1 MGKNIKFLLWLILTI
16 IVWIY
21 GIIVGNYHYIPYK
34 EIKFLKDYVNYYNY
48 PKDTVSP
55 DYSPLDKNSYLQIKP
70 SSLIS
75 VNERNIDSIRKEVI
89 KIIFGTSILPH
100 DLPYSISNKI
110 DRRYDDLKNLKKI
123 EQFKIKMD
131 YGLISTGY
139 IFKPI
144 NGNNQLII
152 YHQGHDG
159 DFLFNKSTIDF
170 FVNHGY
176 TVYAFCMPL
185 FGLNNT
191 VTINHKKLGKF
202 KLLTHEDFQYLEN
215 PLSYFVKPV
224 IVMLN
229 YATQHKQFNTIKM
242 AGISGGG
249 WTTTICPAIDV
260 RIKESYP
267 IAGTYPMYIRFSLP
281 EKNKGDYE
289 QSYGPLYSKINYLDL
304 YVLGSSTN
312 NRKQLQILNKYDPC
326 CYSGDLHLN
335 YQKDVQN
342 IVRKLDGH
350 FDLFIDSSHNGGH
363 IISDMTAQRIIQ

>member
-1 MGKNIKFLLWLILTI
+1 MGKNIKFLLWLILI
-16 IVWIY
+16 IIAWIY
-21 GIIVGNYHYIPYK
+21 GIIVGNYHYTPYK

-48 PKDTVSP
+48 PKDTISP

-100 DLPYSISNKI
+100 DLPHSISNKI
-110 DRRYDDLKNLKKI
+110 DRRYDGLKNLKKI

-215 PLSYFVKPV
+215 PLSYF
-224 IVMLN
+224 I
-229 YATQHKQFNTIKM
+229 KQIGR
-242 AGISGGG
+242 AH
-249 WTTTICPAIDV
+249 V
-260 RIKESYP
+260 
-267 IAGTYPMYIRFSLP
+267 
-281 EKNKGDYE
+281 
-289 QSYGPLYSKINYLDL
+289 
-304 YVLGSSTN
+304 
-312 NRKQLQILNKYDPC
+312 
-326 CYSGDLHLN
+326 
-335 YQKDVQN
+335 
-342 IVRKLDGH
+342 
-350 FDLFIDSSHNGGH
+350 
-363 IISDMTAQRIIQ
+363 